1 MEPALRVTIG
11 HPVCGGCAGHAPSTS
26 RRLRNTPPTT
36 APASPRPAIT
46 AALAQSGLVAGAGTM
61 WKNTEV
67 SKSQWLAWT
76 TAPMT
81 CLAGAHGL
89 DRPMPRRAA
98 TLSDVARIPEIA
110 DVKRRFFEHYF
121 RRAEPVISGA
131 IARGELPAATDPA
144 ELVKTLIAP
153 IYLRLL
159 VTAEPIDEATADHA
173 AKVARAAASAG
184 ALRSATA

>member
-1 MEPALRVTIG
+1 M
-11 HPVCGGCAGHAPSTS
+11 
-26 RRLRNTPPTT
+26 RN
-36 APASPRPAIT
+36 
-46 AALAQSGLVAGAGTM
+46 
-61 WKNTEV
+61 
-67 SKSQWLAWT
+67 
-76 TAPMT
+76 
-81 CLAGAHGL
+81 
-89 DRPMPRRAA
+89 RPMPRRAA

-121 RRAEPVISGA
+121 RRAEPVISSA

-184 ALRSATA
+184 ALSSATAQGPTSGPRPGISVG

>member
-1 MEPALRVTIG
+1 MEPALRVTVG

-26 RRLRNTPPTT
+26 RRLRNTPPAT

-46 AALAQSGLVAGAGTM
+46 AA
-61 WKNTEV
+61 
-67 SKSQWLAWT
+67 
-76 TAPMT
+76 
-81 CLAGAHGL
+81 
-89 DRPMPRRAA
+89 
-98 TLSDVARIPEIA
+98 
-110 DVKRRFFEHYF
+110 
-121 RRAEPVISGA
+121 PVISGA